1 MHFKKIRIGILLFI
15 LFLVGANAYLTQ
27 LRSTDWDQSLEVVIY
42 PVNGDKSSAA
52 ADYISSLTRDTFKPI
67 EEFMQTEGDSYGLPL
82 VDPVVIELAP
92 EVTTLPPPAPFGAN
106 IFAIIYWSLKLRYW
120 AWKNDTYQGPL
131 VNIKIFVLFYDPQT
145 HKQLDHS
152 LGLKEG
158 HICMV
163 KAFAS
168 RYQAAGNNVVIAH
181 EMLHT
186 LGATDKY
193 DMQTLQPIYPEGY
206 ADPDQEPLFPQI
218 YGEIMGRAIPLSESE
233 SKSPPALGYT
243 LIGTQTASE
252 IKWLD

>member
-1 MHFKKIRIGILLFI
+1 MFKKIRIAILLFI

-42 PVNGDKSSAA
+42 PVNGDNSTAA
-52 ADYISSLTRDTFKPI
+52 ADYIDFLTRDAFKPI
-67 EEFMQTEGDSYGLPL
+67 EQFMQIEGEGYGLSL
-82 VDPVVIELAP
+82 VDPVLVELAP
-92 EVTTLPPPAPFGAN
+92 EVSTLPPPAPFGAN
-106 IFAIIYWSLKLRYW
+106 IFAIMLWSMKLRYW
-120 AWKNDTYQGPL
+120 AWKNDTYEGPL
-131 VNIKIFVLFYDPQT
+131 VNIQVFVLYFDPQA

-168 RYQAAGNNVVIAH
+168 RHQAASNNVIITH

-193 DMQTLQPIYPEGY
+193 DLQTLQPNYPEGY
-206 ADPDQEPLFPQI
+206 ADPDRKPLYPQQ
-218 YGEIMGRAIPLSESE
+218 YGEIMGRAIPLSETE
-233 SKSPPALGYT
+233 SKHPPALGYT
-243 LIGTQTASE
+243 VVGSQTARE
-252 IKWLD
+252 IKWIE

>member
-1 MHFKKIRIGILLFI
+1 MHFKIIRIAILLFVF
-15 LFLVGANAYLTQ
+15 FLVGANAYLTQ
-27 LRSTDWDQSLEVVIY
+27 LRSTDWDQPLEVVIY
-42 PVNGDKSSAA
+42 PINGDHSPAA
-52 ADYISSLTRDTFKPI
+52 ASYIASLTRDTFRPI
-67 EEFMQTEGDSYGLPL
+67 EQFMQSEAKRYDLSIA
-82 VDPVVIELAP
+82 DPVLFELAP
-92 EVTTLPPPAPFGAN
+92 EVGALPPPAPFGAN

-233 SKSPPALGYT
+233 SKPPPALGYT